1 MHTDDFFIQMII
13 IFLLLCKCCISKNQV
28 LISLNSFQS
37 LLKNEKF
44 PSRFL
49 QVKLL
54 AWAFG
59 NVNRAQTLSTFFFK
73 YICID
78 VYLNM
83 FVMLWFLPLINI
95 KVTSE
100 GLRKKRFCTSAL
112 KLMCPKGASFS
123 CLEQFLCLQLLN
135 YISPPHW
142 KRKQNTKPT
151 KPQLKSP
158 AFSTLEG
165 KVHWE

>member
-59 NVNRAQTLSTFFFK
+59 NVNRAQTLSTF
-73 YICID
+73 
-78 VYLNM
+78 
-83 FVMLWFLPLINI
+83 
-95 KVTSE
+95 
-100 GLRKKRFCTSAL
+100 
-112 KLMCPKGASFS
+112 
-123 CLEQFLCLQLLN
+123 
-135 YISPPHW
+135 
-142 KRKQNTKPT
+142 
-151 KPQLKSP
+151 LKSIF
-158 AFSTLEG
+158 A
-165 KVHWE
+165 